1 VAIFQSLLS
10 ISIVLLALFMIPHW
24 GVAGAAV
31 AYFCSSL
38 VYAILLLVFTRLQS
52 GRWVSLPTGA
62 WFVACG
68 VVLFLATRLVGMTG
82 SAYWGAIPTA
92 LSAAICALIYFK
104 VIAKAKAEEAAA

>member
-1 VAIFQSLLS
+1 
-10 ISIVLLALFMIPHW
+10 
-24 GVAGAAV
+24 VAGAAV

-92 LSAAICALIYFK
+92 LTAAICAFIYFR
-104 VIAKAKAEEAAA
+104 VITKSKAEEAFA